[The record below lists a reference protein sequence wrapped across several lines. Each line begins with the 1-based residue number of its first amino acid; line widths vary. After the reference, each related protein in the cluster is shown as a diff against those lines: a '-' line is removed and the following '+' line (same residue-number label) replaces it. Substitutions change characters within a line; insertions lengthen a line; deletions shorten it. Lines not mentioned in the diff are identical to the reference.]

1 MTNITTIILGDSL
14 TDIFPEKIRIL
25 AGEEEKTFYLS
36 YVAHMEDSDSP
47 PRLMIEYRDMN
58 EEMKELINY
67 EKRYGK

>member
-1 MTNITTIILGDSL
+1 
-14 TDIFPEKIRIL
+14 
-25 AGEEEKTFYLS
+25 
-36 YVAHMEDSDSP
+36 MEDSDSP